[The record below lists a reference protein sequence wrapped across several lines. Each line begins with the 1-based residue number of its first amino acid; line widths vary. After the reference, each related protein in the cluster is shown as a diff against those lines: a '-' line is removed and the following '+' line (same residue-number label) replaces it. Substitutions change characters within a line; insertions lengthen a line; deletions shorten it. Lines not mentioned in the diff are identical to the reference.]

1 MPYELMLPTN
11 IFPTGFD
18 EYVTDDRLLH
28 SILLSWHALLCYVVL
43 CSKCEKSIVSTIKI
57 VAKILSSPIWKS
69 IHFGFSELWD
79 LQFPSLHY
87 SFYHRLL
94 QYMSDTFIMSALKT
108 HDIGV
113 TEWSVTRNGR
123 ICRGAALL
131 SICESR
137 FIPSLGSNKIKSF
150 CPPDLRKGQT
160 SIGAGKRGKERN
172 INPKNTQE
180 CGKNYA

>member
-18 EYVTDDRLLH
+18 EYDTDDRLLH
-28 SILLSWHALLCYVVL
+28 SILLSRHALLCYVVL

-87 SFYHRLL
+87 SFYHRFL
-94 QYMSDTFIMSALKT
+94 QYRSDTPKISALNL
-108 HDIGV
+108 V
-113 TEWSVTRNGR
+113 
-123 ICRGAALL
+123 
-131 SICESR
+131 
-137 FIPSLGSNKIKSF
+137 
-150 CPPDLRKGQT
+150 T
-160 SIGAGKRGKERN
+160 SINYIKIIFSSGLRGRFSIGKT
-172 INPKNTQE
+172 I
-180 CGKNYA
+180 